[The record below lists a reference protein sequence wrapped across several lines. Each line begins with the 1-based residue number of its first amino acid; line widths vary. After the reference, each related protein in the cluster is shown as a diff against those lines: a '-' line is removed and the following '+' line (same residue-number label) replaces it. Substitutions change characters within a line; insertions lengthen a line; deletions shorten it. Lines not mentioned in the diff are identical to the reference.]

1 VPAAAPRIDERLL
14 EALRRFDDRE
24 VPIAETNRRL
34 GELALLLGFP
44 KPSYEQVR
52 LHVHELRAEPETPSL
67 GRLLLDVE
75 FRLRPPSDFIDAL
88 YEREPPLKGR
98 RSESK

>member
-1 VPAAAPRIDERLL
+1 
-14 EALRRFDDRE
+14 
-24 VPIAETNRRL
+24 
-34 GELALLLGFP
+34 
-44 KPSYEQVR
+44 VR